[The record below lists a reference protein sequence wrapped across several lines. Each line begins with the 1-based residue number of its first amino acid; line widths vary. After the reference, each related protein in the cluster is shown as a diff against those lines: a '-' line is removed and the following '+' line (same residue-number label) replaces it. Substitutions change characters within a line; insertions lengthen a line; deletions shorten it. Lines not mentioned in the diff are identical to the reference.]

1 MNVCFECCVLS
12 GRSLCDDLINSPE
25 KYYQLWCV
33 GMVWSRNL
41 VNEEALPYW
50 GMLRQIKENHRKIK
64 LICVIFKIQF
74 FFQSDNTVHPLE
86 GILHWILYKEIITIY
101 FNNYMEGLNED
112 SNMDLMFQFFVIV
125 ELIVG
130 EESRLENVITTLG
143 SESNT
148 EYLLST
154 KLRNV
159 NILEVIICLLLCYT
173 SSIITSHCI

>member
-1 MNVCFECCVLS
+1 
-12 GRSLCDDLINSPE
+12 
-25 KYYQLWCV
+25 
-33 GMVWSRNL
+33 
-41 VNEEALPYW
+41 
-50 GMLRQIKENHRKIK
+50 
-64 LICVIFKIQF
+64 
-74 FFQSDNTVHPLE
+74 
-86 GILHWILYKEIITIY
+86 
-101 FNNYMEGLNED
+101 
-112 SNMDLMFQFFVIV
+112 MDLMFQFFVIV